1 MKTPC
6 LMIVAVE
13 PSGDALGAG
22 LISALRSRLGDGV
35 RFIGVGGPR
44 MAQAGIV
51 SPFDPSSLAIIGVFN
66 ALRAY
71 PTVLRR
77 VDEAA
82 ALAAREGPDAAIL
95 IDAWGFNL
103 RLARRLRRV
112 VPGIRLIKY
121 VAPQV
126 WATRPGRAR
135 TLAGAVDH
143 LLTIHA
149 FDAPLFRAAGLPTT
163 FVGNPVLGRVPPME
177 APAQFRG
184 RLGIPV
190 DAPILA
196 VFPGSRAG
204 EVRRLMDPFKNAIAR
219 LKAGQT
225 DLRVIIAAAEPVAD
239 QVRSHLAD
247 WTVPV
252 AVVEGEADRWALM
265 QAATAAL
272 ACSGTVTTEIA
283 IAGCPMV
290 VAYRL
295 GPLTHA
301 VALCLLRTKFITLL
315 NVAAGD
321 FVVPERV
328 QYACTG
334 KVLAHD
340 LARLLSNPDRRRDQI
355 AAQKA
360 ALEVMRGGL
369 SLPLEAAAQAIM
381 HVVNNNP

>member
-1 MKTPC
+1 
-6 LMIVAVE
+6 
-13 PSGDALGAG
+13 
-22 LISALRSRLGDGV
+22 
-35 RFIGVGGPR
+35 
-44 MAQAGIV
+44 
-51 SPFDPSSLAIIGVFN
+51 
-66 ALRAY
+66 
-71 PTVLRR
+71 
-77 VDEAA
+77 
-82 ALAAREGPDAAIL
+82 
-95 IDAWGFNL
+95 
-103 RLARRLRRV
+103 
-112 VPGIRLIKY
+112 
-121 VAPQV
+121 
-126 WATRPGRAR
+126 
-135 TLAGAVDH
+135 
-143 LLTIHA
+143 
-149 FDAPLFRAAGLPTT
+149 
-163 FVGNPVLGRVPPME
+163 
-177 APAQFRG
+177 
-184 RLGIPV
+184 
-190 DAPILA
+190 
-196 VFPGSRAG
+196 
-204 EVRRLMDPFKNAIAR
+204 MDPFKNAIAR
-219 LKAGQT
+219 LKAAQP

-334 KVLAHD
+334 KVLAQD

-360 ALEVMRGGL
+360 ALEVMRGGVN
-369 SLPLEAAAQAIM
+369 LPLEAAAQAIM
-381 HVVNNNP
+381 HLVSNNP